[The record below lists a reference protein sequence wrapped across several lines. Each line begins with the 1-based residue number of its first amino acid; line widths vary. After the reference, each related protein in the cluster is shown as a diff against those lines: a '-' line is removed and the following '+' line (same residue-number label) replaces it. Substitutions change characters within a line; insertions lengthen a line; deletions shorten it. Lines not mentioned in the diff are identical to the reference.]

1 MGCIGGQREHA
12 GDESGDG
19 FFGAEIN
26 RAPASLSQ
34 KKSKRNDWDL
44 FSRVTGC
51 TVRDMGMREGEC
63 RKKKRWERRPKKV
76 LGEGKVIMGAGV
88 FERRR

>member
-1 MGCIGGQREHA
+1 
-12 GDESGDG
+12 
-19 FFGAEIN
+19 
-26 RAPASLSQ
+26 
-34 KKSKRNDWDL
+34 
-44 FSRVTGC
+44 
-51 TVRDMGMREGEC
+51 MREGEC